1 MKPFYYSNVYFELI
15 NFFLHLDYIGNTVIQ
30 KLFERCTENTKTKM
44 LEKIAPHLATIG
56 IHKNG
61 TWAAQKIID
70 CAKTPAQVCD
80 Y

>member
-1 MKPFYYSNVYFELI
+1 
-15 NFFLHLDYIGNTVIQ
+15 
-30 KLFERCTENTKTKM
+30 M

-70 CAKTPAQVCD
+70 CAKTPAQVYD
-80 Y
+80 LISNVTFHIVISILNGYLYFLL